1 MMLRHSF
8 GMDEAADAIERA
20 VEQTLRDGYR
30 TADIMQAGATQVST
44 VEMGDRVVERI

>member
-8 GMDEAADAIERA
+8 RLEEAAAAIERA

-44 VEMGDRVVERI
+44 AEMGDRVVERL